1 MKKLETVENRVL
13 AVLKEHPEARN
24 DDMKLYLLISKA
36 CIYDTYGIADFS
48 FEDVMSNY
56 KAYGIP
62 CFESI
67 RRTRQKIQAKY
78 PELGCSPEVRRARHK
93 MQRPTT
99 LRAKTGGKR
108 NGSEK
113 KYKYRF
119 AAESKGA
126 CKTLR
131 FRLQN

>member
-1 MKKLETVENRVL
+1 MKTLKTIENRVL
-13 AVLKEHPEARN
+13 AVLKEYPEARN
-24 DDMKLYLLISKA
+24 DDMKLYLLVSEA
-36 CIYDTYGIADFS
+36 CIYDTHGIGDFR

-93 MQRPTT
+93 MQRVYFDY
-99 LRAKTGGKR
+99 AK
-108 NGSEK
+108 S
-113 KYKYRF
+113 
-119 AAESKGA
+119 
-126 CKTLR
+126 
-131 FRLQN
+131 

>member
-1 MKKLETVENRVL
+1 MRNLKTIENRVL

-36 CIYDTYGIADFS
+36 CIYDTHGISHFS

-62 CFESI
+62 WFESI

-78 PELGCSPEVRRARHK
+78 PELGCSPKYAGQGTKCSVSI
-93 MQRPTT
+93 PTT
-99 LRAKTGGKR
+99 LKAKMGGKR
-108 NGSEK
+108 K
-113 KYKYRF
+113 WQ
-119 AAESKGA
+119 
-126 CKTLR
+126 LR
-131 FRLQN
+131 KAQTPLCSRK